1 MLVVDDN
8 WTSRH
13 ILTEY
18 LKSWGC
24 RTAEATGGREALG
37 KLSQACLSANAFD
50 LVVMDMQ
57 MPDMDGFDTSREIRR
72 TPGIEDIPI
81 VILTAGGRRGDGLD
95 CKKQGIRG
103 YLTKPVR
110 RNELYDVCVT
120 AMGDCTEAQAVPQI
134 ITRYALAENNRRDV
148 QILLAED
155 YPSSQKAV
163 MQHLQSAGCRVDLA
177 SNGRE
182 ALAAARLKQY
192 DLIFMDVQMPEM
204 DGFEATANIRAHETK
219 ISAPGDEVHVP
230 IVAMTAH
237 AMKGYRE
244 LCLERGMDDYI
255 AKPAHKKDILAI
267 VEMWTGNG
275 TLCHL
280 RHIPAMTQSSAVD
293 SPSDKVAP
301 MDYDR
306 ALNEYDG
313 NREFLKELINGFLE
327 RASQQI
333 ETLWQSLADGN
344 AEIVMK
350 EAHAIKGGAG
360 LLTAVALSGVA
371 LELETI
377 GKSGK
382 LTEGTEVLSRLERE
396 IRRLT
401 DFVGAVIGG
410 QE

>member
-1 MLVVDDN
+1 
-8 WTSRH
+8 
-13 ILTEY
+13 
-18 LKSWGC
+18 
-24 RTAEATGGREALG
+24 
-37 KLSQACLSANAFD
+37 
-50 LVVMDMQ
+50 
-57 MPDMDGFDTSREIRR
+57 
-72 TPGIEDIPI
+72 
-81 VILTAGGRRGDGLD
+81 
-95 CKKQGIRG
+95 
-103 YLTKPVR
+103 
-110 RNELYDVCVT
+110 VT
-120 AMGDCTEAQAVPQI
+120 VMGDCTEAQAVPQI

-182 ALAAARLKQY
+182 ALAGARLKQY

-219 ISAPGDEVHVP
+219 ISTPGNEVHVP
-230 IVAMTAH
+230 IIAMTAH
-237 AMKGYRE
+237 AMKGYHE

-255 AKPAHKKDILAI
+255 AKPAYKKDVLAM
-267 VEMWTGNG
+267 VETWTGK
-275 TLCHL
+275 TLC
-280 RHIPAMTQSSAVD
+280 HIPAMTQSSAVD
-293 SPSDKVAP
+293 SPSERAAP

-313 NREFLKELINGFLE
+313 NREFLMELVNGFLE

-350 EAHAIKGGAG
+350 EAHAMKGGAG
-360 LLTAVALSGVA
+360 ILTAVALSGVA
-371 LELETI
+371 LELETV

-382 LTEGTEVLSRLERE
+382 LTAGAEVLSRLEHE
-396 IRRLT
+396 IQRLT